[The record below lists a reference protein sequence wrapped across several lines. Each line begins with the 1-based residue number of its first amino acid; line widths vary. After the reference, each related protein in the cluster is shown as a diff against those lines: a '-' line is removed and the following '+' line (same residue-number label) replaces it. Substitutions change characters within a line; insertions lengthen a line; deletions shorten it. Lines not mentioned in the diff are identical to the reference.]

1 MIFDEVTPPTFN
13 YLLDS
18 PQRRYIDGREIE
30 LIMNLT
36 SPRRGEALLEV
47 GCGAGDSLLL
57 FRNKGCDV
65 TGIEPSAALLE
76 QARRK
81 LGDKADLS
89 PGNADELPFSDNEF
103 DIVSLM
109 MPPHITADQEK
120 AIGEAIRVSRG
131 RVFIGVINSHSF
143 HAIQLKIQ
151 KLFNPYHHRKARYFC
166 IYELIG
172 LVRKFLPDA
181 HIQWGSVIYLPVGWY
196 EFAVKLEESLP
207 VSRNPF
213 GAFLG
218 ISFHVTFNLRTV
230 QNIIGDP
237 FKIKANGA
245 QPIQGAL
252 RESRK

>member
-1 MIFDEVTPPTFN
+1 MIFDEETAPTYNHRPDTPQGR
-13 YLLDS
+13 YLDV
-18 PQRRYIDGREIE
+18 REKE
-30 LIMNLT
+30 LILNMT
-36 SPRRGEALLEV
+36 SPRPGEVFLEV
-47 GCGAGDSLLL
+47 GCGAGDRLLL

-81 LGDKADLS
+81 LGERAGLD
-89 PGNADELPFSDNEF
+89 PGNYEELPFSDNEF

-109 MPPHITADQEK
+109 MPPHFAGDPEK

-143 HAIQLKIQ
+143 VAVQRKFQ
-151 KLFNPYHHRKARYFC
+151 KLYENYHHRSARYFHV
-166 IYELIG
+166 YELMGMI
-172 LVRKFLPDA
+172 RRFLPDA
-181 HIQWGSVIYLPVGWY
+181 HMQWGSVIFLPAGWY
-196 EFAVKLEESLP
+196 GFAVKLEESLP
-207 VSRNPF
+207 VMRNPF

-218 ISFHVTFNLRTV
+218 ISFPVTFNLRTV

-237 FKIKANGA
+237 FKIKAKGV
-245 QPIQGAL
+245 QPIQGAV